1 MRRSTTLTTDDTR
14 PASRRERARETRRRA
29 RRRTAATTTAVVLAL
44 IATITPAAA
53 GARGAL
59 AGAVG
64 LPAPEPSASAP
75 AGGAAGSAEAPPLPR
90 TGDARP
96 QATIEDEEAWCS
108 YLSSYYLAFPSPW
121 SARVI
126 NCRHSALFVAPLYS
140 DGSRGMC
147 VLVPARHSR
156 HLGGNI
162 ARWVTDIRLC

>member
-14 PASRRERARETRRRA
+14 PASRRERARESRRRA
-29 RRRTAATTTAVVLAL
+29 RRRAAAAVVLAV
-44 IATITPAAA
+44 IATATPAAA
-53 GARGAL
+53 GAREAV
-59 AGAVG
+59 AGAVSP
-64 LPAPEPSASAP
+64 PAPDASGAT
-75 AGGAAGSAEAPPLPR
+75 AGAAGSAEAPPLPR

-96 QATIEDEEAWCS
+96 QETIEDEEAWCS

-126 NCRHSALFVAPLYS
+126 NCRHSALFVAPVYS